1 MQMMTEHY
9 NYVFRMGHLLAV
21 LPQVD
26 PFFNN
31 RIINLKQF
39 VLQDHIDPNNICFN
53 SYVLKEL
60 LSLLKK
66 KKINRKILC
75 KN

>member
-9 NYVFRMGHLLAV
+9 NYVFSMGHLLAV

-26 PFFNN
+26 PSFNN

>member
-1 MQMMTEHY
+1 
-9 NYVFRMGHLLAV
+9 MGHLLAV

>member
-26 PFFNN
+26 PSFNN